1 MKNFLIKISI
11 KVLQQFPHLSDK
23 IKRTILRWDN
33 SHLYNC
39 IKLLDKI
46 NDKKNSL
53 IIDIGA
59 FDGGTCVFWA
69 KNFPETKVIGFE
81 PNPVMKSRY
90 QNNCNNYK
98 NIKIYPCGLGK
109 ESGKMKLY
117 ITNNKLS
124 SSFIKPT
131 EKDPLFKSK
140 EEIIVDIKKLDEI
153 PEVQEI
159 QKVLLMKID
168 TQGFEKEVLLG
179 SEQTLQKTMIVL
191 TEMNNHNIYQHP
203 TYFEIDE
210 VLRNNNFVLYDI
222 SPSLYGFDIRNHK
235 EYNILKDQVIEMDA
249 IYINKKY
256 LHLFL

>member
-1 MKNFLIKISI
+1 MKNFSIKILRNT
-11 KVLQQFPHLSDK
+11 LQKFPYSTEK
-23 IKRTILRWDN
+23 IKRTIFRGDA
-33 SHLYNC
+33 SHLYKC
-39 IKLLDKI
+39 IKLLEKI
-46 NDKKNSL
+46 NDRRNNL

-59 FDGGTCVFWA
+59 FDGETCVFWA
-69 KNFPETKVIGFE
+69 KHFPETKIIGFE
-81 PNPVMKSRY
+81 PNPEMKNRY
-90 QNNCNNYK
+90 ENNCSIYK
-98 NIKIYPCGLGK
+98 NIKIYPCGLGR
-109 ESGKMKLY
+109 ENRKMKLY
-117 ITNNKLS
+117 ITNNTAS
-124 SSFIKPT
+124 SSIIKPI
-131 EKDPLFKSK
+131 EKDLLFQHT
-140 EEIIVDIKKLDEI
+140 EEINVDIKKLDEI

-222 SPSLYGFDIRNHK
+222 SPSLYGFDIQNHK

-256 LHLFL
+256 LHFFL